1 MKAILID
8 DETHNLAN
16 LQALL
21 QAYCPQIN
29 VCATALAAEA
39 GRALLYKHQPD
50 LVFLDIQ
57 MPDQS
62 GFDLL
67 RSLPSYDFEVI
78 IVTAYDQF
86 AIQAMRLAAVDYL
99 LKPVDIGELQTA
111 VDKAMKQR
119 RLKEQ
124 NRQLEHL
131 VYLLKAQQTNEEQRI
146 ALATTKETRLVK
158 VGEIVRCESSNNYT
172 TFFLSDQD
180 MLVVC
185 RPIYEYE
192 ELLKGYGFLRCHQ
205 SHLVNKNYIKSWKKE
220 LGDFLVLIDGAEL
233 PVSRGKKEA
242 VRQALNLAY

>member
-8 DETHNLAN
+8 DETNNLDN

-21 QAYCPQIN
+21 RTYCPQVA
-29 VCATALAAEA
+29 VCATACNAEE
-39 GRALLYKHQPD
+39 GKALVYRHQPD

-57 MPDQS
+57 MPGQS

-67 RSLPSYDFEVI
+67 RSLPTYDFEVI
-78 IVTAYDQF
+78 IVTAFDQY

-99 LKPVDIGELQTA
+99 LKPVDIGELQMA
-111 VDKAMKQR
+111 VNKATKQR
-119 RLKEQ
+119 QLKEQ
-124 NRQLEHL
+124 NGQLENL
-131 VYLLKAQQTNEEQRI
+131 LQLLKAQQTNDEPRI
-146 ALATTKETRLVK
+146 GLPTTKETRLVK

-180 MLVVC
+180 VLLVC

-192 ELLKGYGFLRCHQ
+192 DLLAKYGFLRCHQ
-205 SHLVNKNYIKSWKKE
+205 SHLVNKKYIRSWKKE
-220 LGDFLVLIDGAEL
+220 FGDFLVLTDGTEV

-242 VRQALNLAY
+242 VKQALNLA